1 MIIKSYTAP
10 TVAAALKKIR
20 EEMGGSA
27 VVLNTKVNNDADG
40 GMLDER
46 VEVTACIDD
55 RAADF
60 RKLKLHHEIENP
72 AESETDVDAVS
83 TLAEEKVIVKDTSA
97 LSRIDKTLGNILNKN
112 RYAKISEKI
121 DEDAKY
127 IFLNLLDA
135 DLPEEIAARI
145 CESLSEVDS
154 AAQNIETKA
163 LEIVTNELRP
173 LCTPSIRLQPG
184 AKVAFVGPCGSGK
197 SSVMAKFAAQ
207 ITMQSHLK
215 VKLISLENISE
226 TKSSSETVEIFASPL
241 SNEVK
246 SQINTD
252 DGSILLIDTPSIAP
266 NDPNT
271 DLLDKLNKF
280 QPNVLFFVFSVGN
293 RSCDL
298 IDSINTYECFT
309 PTYLIATHL
318 DETERWG
325 GIMAMAEYLNR
336 PIAFVTNSSGKIGR
350 LYTADPSVIADRLL
364 KAGGCE

>member
-40 GMLDER
+40 GILDER

-55 RAADF
+55 KAADF
-60 RKLKLHHEIENP
+60 RKLKLHD
-72 AESETDVDAVS
+72 DVDDPAMPEEDVEAVA
-83 TLAEEKVIVKDTSA
+83 TLTEEKAVIKDTSA
-97 LSRIDKTLGNILNKN
+97 LNRIDKTLGNILNEN
-112 RYAKISEKI
+112 RYAKISDRIGE
-121 DEDAKY
+121 EAKY
-127 IFLNLLDA
+127 IFLNLLNA

-145 CESLSEVDS
+145 CEPLSEVDS
-154 AAQNIETKA
+154 ATQNIESKA
-163 LEIVTNELRP
+163 FDIIINELQP

-184 AKVAFVGPCGSGK
+184 AKVAFVGPSGSGK

-215 VKLISLENISE
+215 VKLTSLENISDK
-226 TKSSSETVEIFASPL
+226 KSDNDAVEIFASPL
-241 SNEVK
+241 SNEIK

-252 DGSILLIDTPSIAP
+252 DGSILLIDTPSITP

-271 DLLDKLNKF
+271 GLLDKLNKF
-280 QPNVLFFVFSVGN
+280 EPNVLFFVFSVGN
-293 RSCDL
+293 RTCDL

-336 PIAFVTNSSGKIGR
+336 PVAFVTNSSGKIGR
-350 LYTADPSVIADRLL
+350 LYTADSAVIADRLL
-364 KAGGCE
+364 KTGGCE